1 MDKHAE
7 VETHVSAI
15 TLMII
20 IIILVAAFA
29 LFYAI
34 YRLSGK
40 FGF

>member
-15 TLMII
+15 TLMWII
-20 IIILVAAFA
+20 LILVAALA